1 MSTSMP
7 SYHDETQNNAF
18 TTCNSFLN
26 NNNGIRKQTIKSGPA
41 FETAV
46 ASYASRVLKKKS
58 PPESVIDSSVGPYVT
73 SMLRS
78 SLESDATTAIL
89 SSSSQDFNGTIV
101 QVESLAEY
109 DSMLELLEEH
119 CNMSEE
125 VAKSALQSIA
135 KAVVTGVFDDDEVR
149 SLSSFGGKYRSL
161 SMGAE
166 NDYSVGRF
174 RSLSMGNHDEIS
186 NQLGTSAFFNGF
198 LTRDRRS
205 SSMSHIGDTS
215 MIEEEPSFLS
225 EENDLNRM
233 SESCSQNNDDVGINY
248 NLNTEEKEAFMSTP
262 LKPDRLIPGDLLGFI
277 DDPSTPNPI
286 VLPSLPVAE
295 PSKKEEKSVA
305 ESPNMTEIEGNP
317 ETSSTEQLE
326 NDSNQDS
333 SSSEPTAS
341 AQTNASRA
349 GNKKKKKIKD
359 MDLAASLFT
368 RPRSRS
374 IHDVVDKS
382 PKLKPMAPPPIP
394 GGNLNSGFYNNNIDS
409 AVQILMAMNYDICE
423 EAATEAALV
432 SNADV
437 NVAQHVIDGAVAAP
451 PVCRHM
457 LNDGCY
463 RSDCQFSHD
472 VDGHTCLF
480 WLKGRCG
487 KQGCKFMHGFSE
499 KLLEGVDLKALTSN
513 QFSNVPATIQT
524 TNLVQHNLKA
534 QFSYSA
540 TPGNSLLSPTNYR
553 GNESMSMGYTNG
565 YDNSTPP
572 LSHSPGFNIVQNNGR
587 ERSQSVPNPSFSFA
601 SIASK
606 GYSEKSSFGSNNVG
620 VNSSQN
626 GLNNKKE
633 TKTVRIP
640 QNLWSPFYN
649 RSSFAFHISD
659 PLERYNE
666 VSASVQ
672 RDDVIDLHFQS
683 VKTFPIV
690 LSNILPEKLRNHNEV
705 WVVCG
710 SGHHVNTNSHQKSG
724 GVLEKAVITWLESND
739 YAYFLGRDK
748 NGYGGACLVQGK
760 NR

>member
-1 MSTSMP
+1 MP
-7 SYHDETQNNAF
+7 SYYEDNQNNAF
-18 TTCNSFLN
+18 TSSNSFLN
-26 NNNGIRKQTIKSGPA
+26 NGSGIRTQTIKSGPA

-78 SLESDATTAIL
+78 SLESDATTAMS
-89 SSSSQDFNGTIV
+89 SSSSQGFNGTIV
-101 QVESLAEY
+101 QVQSLAEY

-125 VAKSALQSIA
+125 VAKNALQSIA

-166 NDYSVGRF
+166 NDYSAGRF
-174 RSLSMGNHDEIS
+174 RSLSMGNQDESS
-186 NQLGTSAFFNGF
+186 NQLGTSAFFNGL

-205 SSMSHIGDTS
+205 SSTSHIGDTS
-215 MIEEEPSFLS
+215 MIEEEPSFLF
-225 EENDLNRM
+225 EENDVNRM
-233 SESCSQNNDDVGINY
+233 SESCTQNNDDNAIIY
-248 NLNTEEKEAFMSTP
+248 NLNAEEKEAFLRTP

-286 VLPSLPVAE
+286 ALPSLPVVE
-295 PSKKEEKSVA
+295 PSKTEERPIA
-305 ESPNMTEIEGNP
+305 ESSNMTETEGNP
-317 ETSSTEQLE
+317 ETSSTEQSE
-326 NDSNQDS
+326 SNSNQDS
-333 SSSEPTAS
+333 SSSEPTGA
-341 AQTNASRA
+341 AHTNVSRA

-374 IHDVVDKS
+374 IHDVVEKS
-382 PKLKPMAPPPIP
+382 PKLKPLAPPPIP

-432 SNADV
+432 SNTDV
-437 NVAQHVIDGAVAAP
+437 NVAQHVIDGAVGAP

-487 KQGCKFMHGFSE
+487 KQDCKFMHGFSE
-499 KLLEGVDLKALTSN
+499 KLLEGIDLRALSSN
-513 QFSNVPATIQT
+513 QSPNVPTTIQT

-540 TPGNSLLSPTNYR
+540 TPGNSLLSPSNYR
-553 GNESMSMGYTNG
+553 GNESMSMGYMNG
-565 YDNSTPP
+565 YDDSTPP
-572 LSHSPGFNIVQNNGR
+572 LAHSPGLNIAHNIGGD
-587 ERSQSVPNPSFSFA
+587 RSQSVPNPSFSFA

-606 GYSEKSSFGSNNVG
+606 GYSEKSSFGSHTVG
-620 VNSSQN
+620 INSSQN

-649 RSSFAFHISD
+649 RSSFAFHIAD
-659 PLERYNE
+659 PLERYKE
-666 VSASVQ
+666 VSVSVQ
-672 RDDVIDLHFQS
+672 REDVIDLHFQS

-690 LSNILPEKLRNHNEV
+690 LSNILPEKLRNHDEV

-739 YAYFLGRDK
+739 YLCFHGRDK
-748 NGYGGACLVQGK
+748 NGYGGACLVRGK
-760 NR
+760 SR